1 MGYVD
6 RWMPKNSIYWVAL
19 VIPMSLE
26 VLNSIPRSDANVSI
40 RLHVLRRLAWV
51 DVDIKM
57 SSM

>member
-40 RLHVLRRLAWV
+40 RLHVVRRLAWV

>member
-1 MGYVD
+1 VGYVD

-40 RLHVLRRLAWV
+40 RVHVLRRLAWV

>member
-26 VLNSIPRSDANVSI
+26 VLNSIPRSAANVSI

>member
-40 RLHVLRRLAWV
+40 RVHVLRRLAWV

>member
-19 VIPMSLE
+19 VILSLE

-40 RLHVLRRLAWV
+40 RLHVLRMLAWV